1 VCLLSGESLI
11 DVAVFQYIQ
20 PEDTHIIR
28 QAELVVIDE
37 VAAIPLPLVRNLI
50 GPYLVFL
57 ASTIN
62 GDEGTGRSPSIKLI

>member
-1 VCLLSGESLI
+1 MCLLSGESLI